1 MEFEVWG
8 RAELMALAGSP
19 ARARALVREGAVRRV
34 LRNAYVGSEH
44 EDTVEVRVAA
54 VRRSLPP
61 DTAVTGRAALW
72 MLGVDVFERN
82 ALVDVVV
89 PRGRNLRPQAGL
101 RQHSALVGEAE
112 LHEHHGLLLV
122 SPARVIIDAA
132 RLEAVHEAAV
142 LGDASLRAGV
152 TTPELLVQALEPAKG
167 LRGVL
172 SARLVLPLLN
182 PRIESP
188 MESRVRVE
196 LALAGVETE
205 AQTDLYDDGRHL
217 GRADLHVRGV
227 VLEYDGL
234 VAHTSRPAF
243 TRDRRRHTAFS
254 DAGLEV
260 RRFSADDCYLRSR
273 AALVQDVCRALLVAQ
288 GKTSR
293 GSRGPDTQ
301 RPPSLWPPVTL
312 DRLRSAA

>member
-1 MEFEVWG
+1 MEIEVWG
-8 RAELMALAGSP
+8 RAELIARAGSP

-44 EDTVEVRVAA
+44 EDTDEVRVAA

-72 MLGVDVFERN
+72 MLGVDVLERD

-152 TTPELLVQALEPAKG
+152 TTPALLVQALERARG

-172 SARLVLPLLN
+172 GARLVLPLLN
-182 PRIESP
+182 PRSESP
-188 MESRVRVE
+188 METRVRVE
-196 LALAGVETE
+196 LELAGVETE
-205 AQTDLYDDGRHL
+205 AQTDLYDAGRHL

-243 TRDRRRHTAFS
+243 TRDRRRHNAFS

-260 RRFSADDCYLRSR
+260 RRFSADDWYLRPR
-273 AALVQDVCRALLVAQ
+273 AALVHDVRRALVAAQ

-293 GSRGPDTQ
+293 GRRGPDTQ
-301 RPPSLWPPVTL
+301 RPPSLSPPVTL

>member
-1 MEFEVWG
+1 MEIEVWG

-72 MLGVDVFERN
+72 MLGVDVLERN

-152 TTPELLVQALEPAKG
+152 TTPELLVQALERAKG

-172 SARLVLPLLN
+172 GARLVLPLLN
-182 PRIESP
+182 PRSESP

-196 LALAGVETE
+196 LALAGMETE

-234 VAHTSRPAF
+234 VAHTSAPPSRVTGDGTTPSATRAWRCGASAPTTGICGRGRRWSRTCAVHSSWRRARRQGAPAAR
-243 TRDRRRHTAFS
+243 TRSGRRR
-254 DAGLEV
+254 
-260 RRFSADDCYLRSR
+260 C
-273 AALVQDVCRALLVAQ
+273 
-288 GKTSR
+288 
-293 GSRGPDTQ
+293 
-301 RPPSLWPPVTL
+301 
-312 DRLRSAA
+312 RLR

>member
-1 MEFEVWG
+1 MEIEVRG
-8 RAELMALAGSP
+8 RAELIARAGSL

-44 EDTVEVRVAA
+44 EDTIEVRVAA

-72 MLGVDVFERN
+72 MLGVDVLERS

-112 LHEHHGLLLV
+112 IHEHHGLLLV

-152 TTPELLVQALEPAKG
+152 TTPALLVQALERARG

-172 SARLVLPLLN
+172 GARLVLPLLN
-182 PRIESP
+182 PRSESP
-188 MESRVRVE
+188 METRVRVE

-205 AQTDLYDDGRHL
+205 AQTDLYD
-217 GRADLHVRGV
+217 

-243 TRDRRRHTAFS
+243 TRDRRRHNAFS

-260 RRFSADDCYLRSR
+260 RRFSADDWYLRPR
-273 AALVQDVCRALLVAQ
+273 AVLIHDVRRALVVAQ

-293 GSRGPDTQ
+293 GRCGPDTQ
-301 RPPSLWPPVTL
+301 RPPSLSPPVTL